1 MSAGE
6 IMKRIKNKRNIMKKI
21 SLSQMLTGIVVMIV
35 LVLTVT
41 FFFAFVNI
49 YKNTTEENVVTS
61 SEQAVLQVK
70 NTVENYT
77 EDMEILME
85 MIQKNISRGKENT
98 DTYLKNL
105 ISIRKDIVAITT
117 YDEQGNL
124 LKAWSDRG
132 KLKENIVE
140 NLSFNPNV
148 PKEKEE
154 MLNVTKPHVESLFKD
169 YYPWVVT
176 ISEYMKN
183 SEGETIQVALDI
195 QFSQI
200 ANYMDDVGIG
210 QHGYCYIADKKGDII
225 YHPQQQL
232 IYSGLKEE
240 EYNYLKDGSHVE
252 KDAIYSVRSLDNCEW
267 KIIGVCYIDEMI
279 TNKVNHIMKT
289 LSVIFLIVV
298 LLTVLIIRFFSKLFS
313 NPARELANAM
323 QEFEKDTNNF
333 EFKSIEGTAE
343 ITSLTESFE
352 HMVVQIKELVEK
364 VRQEEVTL
372 RKTELKALQAQ
383 INPHFLYNTLDAIA
397 WLCEE
402 ERHKDA
408 VEMVNSLAKLFRISI
423 SRGHELITIEK
434 EMQHAKSYLK
444 IQNFRY
450 KNQFTYSFDVDEECL
465 NYLCNKITLQPIIEN
480 AIYHG
485 IDRMV
490 DEGKINI
497 GIHQKGDRIIF
508 TVEDN
513 GVGMT
518 EEQCEEIL
526 HKDAGDRVGIGI
538 KNVNDRIKIYFG
550 EEYGLT
556 IQSELDEGTRVTI
569 SMPKITENDY
579 GEK

>member
-1 MSAGE
+1 
-6 IMKRIKNKRNIMKKI
+6 MKRIKNKRNIMKKI

-154 MLNVTKPHVESLFKD
+154 MLNVTKPHVESLFED

-183 SEGETIQVALDI
+183 SEGDTIQVALDI

-364 VRQEEVTL
+364 VRQEEITL

>member
-6 IMKRIKNKRNIMKKI
+6 IMKRIKNKQNIMKKI

-117 YDEQGNL
+117 YDERGNL

-154 MLNVTKPHVESLFKD
+154 MLNVTKPHVESLFED

-183 SEGETIQVALDI
+183 SEGDTIQVALDI

-364 VRQEEVTL
+364 VRQEEITL

-497 GIHQKGDRIIF
+497 GIHQKGDKIIF

>member
-1 MSAGE
+1 
-6 IMKRIKNKRNIMKKI
+6 MKRIKNKRNIMKKI

-154 MLNVTKPHVESLFKD
+154 MLNVTKPHVESLFED

-183 SEGETIQVALDI
+183 SEGDTIQVALDI

-364 VRQEEVTL
+364 VRQEEITL

-465 NYLCNKITLQPIIEN
+465 NYLCSKITLQPIIEN

-497 GIHQKGDRIIF
+497 GIHQKGDKIIF

>member
-1 MSAGE
+1 
-6 IMKRIKNKRNIMKKI
+6 MKRIKNKQNIMKKI

-117 YDEQGNL
+117 YDERGNL

-154 MLNVTKPHVESLFKD
+154 MLNVTKPHVESLFED

-183 SEGETIQVALDI
+183 SEGDTIQVALDI

-364 VRQEEVTL
+364 VRQEEITL

-497 GIHQKGDRIIF
+497 GIHQKGDKIIF

>member
-1 MSAGE
+1 
-6 IMKRIKNKRNIMKKI
+6 MKRIKNKRNIMKKI

-497 GIHQKGDRIIF
+497 GIHKKGDRIIF

>member
-1 MSAGE
+1 
-6 IMKRIKNKRNIMKKI
+6 MKRIKNKRNIMKKI

-210 QHGYCYIADKKGDII
+210 QHGYCYIADKKGNII

>member
-154 MLNVTKPHVESLFKD
+154 MLNVTKPHVESLFED